1 MFVSGDS
8 SKFFDP
14 LLLLIFYEITRHS
27 FEVCRISNLVLE
39 MVDGAAGG
47 WKPALCVVVSEV
59 FNTGTILLSK
69 VAIDWGTFVFSLLLY
84 RSILGAV
91 FTLPFALFFERS
103 GCFSLIC
110 NFVSAHYLSSFME
123 ANYHACMLVHCY
135 H

>member
-1 MFVSGDS
+1 
-8 SKFFDP
+8 
-14 LLLLIFYEITRHS
+14 
-27 FEVCRISNLVLE
+27 

-103 GCFSLIC
+103 D
-110 NFVSAHYLSSFME
+110 HYLSFME
-123 ANYHACMLVHCY
+123 LKQTSTLHVTIDSNKSHFCSGKWKHLDKRALGWLFLNALAGYLNI
-135 H
+135 

>member
-69 VAIDWGTFVFSLLLY
+69 VHPVHGPVLLVFWLKPNPN
-84 RSILGAV
+84 REGV
-91 FTLPFALFFERS
+91 TWT
-103 GCFSLIC
+103 
-110 NFVSAHYLSSFME
+110 V
-123 ANYHACMLVHCY
+123 
-135 H
+135 

>member
-69 VAIDWGTFVFSLLLY
+69 VAIDWTNKGSLPQHFRRRFHPAVCPVLREVRMFLLD
-84 RSILGAV
+84 L
-91 FTLPFALFFERS
+91 
-103 GCFSLIC
+103 
-110 NFVSAHYLSSFME
+110 
-123 ANYHACMLVHCY
+123 
-135 H
+135 